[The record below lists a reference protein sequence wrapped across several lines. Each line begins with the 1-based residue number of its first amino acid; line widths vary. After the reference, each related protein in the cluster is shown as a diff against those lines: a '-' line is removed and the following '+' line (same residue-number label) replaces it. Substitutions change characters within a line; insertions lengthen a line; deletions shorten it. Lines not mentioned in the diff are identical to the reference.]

1 MKTIK
6 KIIISLLSLCLCLV
20 IFTSCNK
27 SVKDDKTIAL
37 VDGKSIDKDTFE
49 KEFSFYVA
57 FYSKKYGDNY
67 LETKNSKGKTNKE
80 KLREELLDSMIKDQ
94 IMLNDLVNKKIEIDD
109 NTANKLRSDMEK
121 DLGDKDSLKAN
132 IKALSI
138 SDSEFSDV
146 LFNDSIRKMHYDFFL
161 THNKIKDSDILQYY
175 KSNED
180 LHRLYKYNVLVF
192 DNKDVAEKTRSNI
205 KSHLDFRNLMKNSVK
220 NYEVINSDFVYKDD
234 PLLIKSK
241 MSDKEKVSEIF
252 EYDNKY
258 MILMINSY
266 NENENELLMHTKEQ
280 YLKDSYEEYL
290 DKLIKSSKI
299 KVFIW

>member
-280 YLKDSYEEYL
+280 YLKNSYEEYL

>member
-299 KVFIW
+299 KVFI

>member
-27 SVKDDKTIAL
+27 SVKDDKAIAV

-234 PLLIKSK
+234 SLLIKSK

-299 KVFIW
+299 KVFI

>member
-27 SVKDDKTIAL
+27 SVKNDKTIAL

-94 IMLNDLVNKKIEIDD
+94 IMLNNLVNKKIEIDD

-280 YLKDSYEEYL
+280 YLKNSYEEYL

-299 KVFIW
+299 KVFI

>member
-27 SVKDDKTIAL
+27 SVKDDKAIAV

-234 PLLIKSK
+234 SLLIKSK

-280 YLKDSYEEYL
+280 YLKNSYEEYL

-299 KVFIW
+299 KVFI

>member
-27 SVKDDKTIAL
+27 SVKDDKAIAV

-220 NYEVINSDFVYKDD
+220 NYEVINSDFVYKYD

-280 YLKDSYEEYL
+280 YLKNSYEEYL

-299 KVFIW
+299 KVFI